1 MNFEEHIPGIVA
13 NLVAARA
20 LKLQGVEGK
29 ENEVKGNKRIV
40 IGRKPN
46 SSPVLYFMNHPDF
59 DDTHWNNPSS
69 LMSGRGWSHFFSVR
83 AFDSEQPGTAKF
95 EVYETFGPH
104 RMFINQVGAETN
116 ENKEMFSQSNSRG
129 KTKWTKYM
137 EFWAYAQ
144 PPPDEQNLVQVF
156 YGQAFNQCSTI
167 SLNLD
172 DIPDDQTIN
181 SFYAFE

>member
-1 MNFEEHIPGIVA
+1 MNFEGHIPGIVA

-29 ENEVKGNKRIV
+29 EHRVEGNKRLV
-40 IGRKPN
+40 VGRKPN
-46 SSPVLYFMNHPDF
+46 SWPVRYFMNHPHF
-59 DDTHWNNPSS
+59 DDAHWNNITS

-83 AFDSEQPGTAKF
+83 AFDSEQPGTVKF
-95 EVYETFGPH
+95 EVYEAIVPH
-104 RMFINQVGAETN
+104 RMFILQAGTETD
-116 ENKEMFSQSNSRG
+116 EIKEMFNLPDSRR
-129 KTKWTKYM
+129 KNKWTKYM

-144 PPPDEQNLVQVF
+144 PPPDEKDLVQVF
-156 YGQAFNQCSTI
+156 YGQAFNQCSSI

-172 DIPDDQTIN
+172 DIPDEQTIN